1 MVGLQS
7 LYLPF
12 SPPTCKVV
20 CCAWGAPSGQRVDGI
35 DRRRGLGALIALCFL
50 LVLFD
55 RVLADEG
62 AIFIELA
69 LATFTV
75 VHQAVITLLLLDGAV
90 QGCLAALQ
98 GLVVLIAGQRET
110 QSGSHGWHSLNHVC
124 VCAHV
129 CVRVCMCGDGSGL
142 PTNAGG

>member
-1 MVGLQS
+1 MVGLRS

-20 CCAWGAPSGQRVDGI
+20 CCAWGAPSGQRIDGI
-35 DRRRGLGALIALCFL
+35 DRRCGLGALIALCFL

-62 AIFIELA
+62 AVFIELA

-110 QSGSHGWHSLNHVC
+110 QSGPHWLAQPKLCVC
-124 VCAHV
+124 VCVYA
-129 CVRVCMCGDGSGL
+129 CVGEGSGL